1 MNLNNQIKKYQE
13 QKGYSQE
20 VLAEKIYVSRQ
31 TISNWET
38 GKSYPD
44 IHNILLLST
53 LFDVSLDELVK
64 GDVEMMKRKISN
76 KEMDHLAWVMI
87 IFIGLAAIS
96 VGVVFN
102 YRDDN
107 MWLLLIPFCLWLVG
121 MIAAIKLEKIK
132 KKEDIKTYRE
142 IVAFYEGV
150 DLAKIRG
157 TRDKKKDFWEK
168 NLIVIVF
175 VLIVVVIMLL
185 SIWLFS

>member
-1 MNLNNQIKKYQE
+1 MNLNNQIKKYRE

-64 GDVEMMKRKISN
+64 GDVETMKRKIGN
-76 KEMDHLAWVMI
+76 KDMDRLALVMI
-87 IFIGLAAIS
+87 IFIGLGAIS
-96 VGVVFN
+96 LGVILNHLDVGI
-102 YRDDN
+102 
-107 MWLLLIPFCLWLVG
+107 WLLLIPFCLWLVG
-121 MIAAIKLEKIK
+121 MIAAIKLEKVK

-142 IVAFYEGV
+142 IVAFYEGR
-150 DLAKIRG
+150 DLAKVRK
-157 TRDKKKDFWEK
+157 TRNSNKNILEK

-175 VLIVVVIMLL
+175 VSIVVVMTFL
-185 SIWLFS
+185 SLWLFS

>member
-1 MNLNNQIKKYQE
+1 MNLNNQIKKYRE

-53 LFDVSLDELVK
+53 LFNVSLDELVK

-76 KEMDHLAWVMI
+76 KKLDQLAWVMI
-87 IFIGLAAIS
+87 VFIGLAAIS
-96 VGVVFN
+96 VGVIFN
-102 YRDDN
+102 YLDDS

-121 MIAAIKLEKIK
+121 MITALKLEKIK

-142 IVAFYEGV
+142 IIAFYEGG

-157 TRDKKKDFWEK
+157 KRDKKKDFWEK